1 METGDGRRSGTC
13 ARRSGWLLAWA
24 LAAALAG
31 CDVFHR
37 WEGLVYRNRHDL
49 GDVIEIG
56 PFDSLE
62 SCRAA
67 ARERMRELK
76 IGEIGGYI
84 CGENC
89 MVKDGFSPLR
99 MCARTAR

>member
-1 METGDGRRSGTC
+1 MATGGGRQSGTYVGG
-13 ARRSGWLLAWA
+13 SGWLFVCPL
-24 LAAALAG
+24 LVALAG

-76 IGEIGGYI
+76 IGEIGGYV